1 MVSPTA
7 NSFSTPLAEMTRL
20 RQAATG
26 TAIGAALLL
35 FFGFVH
41 LARPT
46 GTDLFSHAW
55 LAVYYAL
62 RIGGVASAAMAV
74 WLWTG
79 HRPALIVDAV
89 VAVLLGAIFVLS
101 GLAMLFDG
109 GDVIQSA
116 IITICGGTFVSSGF
130 RNGRDYMQMIACGP
144 GPASAARLKWIRDNS
159 GGECARLS
167 EPQAQARGPVSPHV
181 HSVRPV
187 AGGPGPDQ
195 AACPVRDRIA
205 ESVTDPAQDSP
216 STTDATAEPPPEG
229 FLAAFAR
236 KKPPL

>member
-1 MVSPTA
+1 MVSPAA
-7 NSFSTPLAEMTRL
+7 NGFSASSAEVIRI
-20 RQAATG
+20 RQAGTG

-35 FFGFVH
+35 FFGFVQ

-62 RIGGVASAAMAV
+62 RIGGVASAAIAF

-79 HRPALIVDAV
+79 HRPALIADAV
-89 VAVLLGAIFVLS
+89 LAVLLGAIFVLS

-109 GDVIQSA
+109 GGAFQCA
-116 IITICGGTFVSSGF
+116 IITICGGMFVSSGF

-144 GPASAARLKWIRDNS
+144 APSSGARLAHSPIVRQSAECRPSNVASLPERPMQRSASSGPPDSRTDPVSERKLGGSAAPL
-159 GGECARLS
+159 EQ
-167 EPQAQARGPVSPHV
+167 E
-181 HSVRPV
+181 
-187 AGGPGPDQ
+187 
-195 AACPVRDRIA
+195 A
-205 ESVTDPAQDSP
+205 EDSR
-216 STTDATAEPPPEG
+216 STPDATAEPPPEG

-236 KKPPL
+236 KKPRS

>member
-1 MVSPTA
+1 MPASAACRV
-7 NSFSTPLAEMTRL
+7 R
-20 RQAATG
+20 RAATG

-46 GTDLFSHAW
+46 GTDLFSQAW
-55 LAVYYAL
+55 LVVYYAL
-62 RIGGVASAAMAV
+62 RIGGVASAAIAV

-89 VAVLLGAIFVLS
+89 VAVLLGVIFVLS

-109 GDVIQSA
+109 GGAFQSA
-116 IITICGGTFVSSGF
+116 IITICGGSFVSSGF
-130 RNGRDYMQMIACGP
+130 RNGRDYMRMIACGP
-144 GPASAARLKWIRDNS
+144 APSSEGRPTHSPILRQSAECRPSNVASLPERLMQRSASSDPPGSRTDPVSERKPGVSAA
-159 GGECARLS
+159 
-167 EPQAQARGPVSPHV
+167 SPEHE
-181 HSVRPV
+181 
-187 AGGPGPDQ
+187 
-195 AACPVRDRIA
+195 A
-205 ESVTDPAQDSP
+205 EDSP

>member
-1 MVSPTA
+1 MPASAGYRV
-7 NSFSTPLAEMTRL
+7 

-26 TAIGAALLL
+26 TAIGAALML

-62 RIGGVASAAMAV
+62 RIGGVASAAIAV

-89 VAVLLGAIFVLS
+89 VAVLLGAIFVMC

-109 GDVIQSA
+109 GGAFESA

-144 GPASAARLKWIRDNS
+144 GPSSGASSAQPPIVRQSAECRPNNVASLPERLMQRSALS
-159 GGECARLS
+159 GPLDSRTD
-167 EPQAQARGPVSPHV
+167 PVSERNRGVSTAPPEH
-181 HSVRPV
+181 
-187 AGGPGPDQ
+187 
-195 AACPVRDRIA
+195 
-205 ESVTDPAQDSP
+205 ETEDSP
-216 STTDATAEPPPEG
+216 STPDATAEPPEG